1 MDIRGVCRHIIDGFC
16 EFNEEFVEFMDVE
29 NKEWGGIEGILNT

>member
-1 MDIRGVCRHIIDGFC
+1 VDIRGVQDGFC

-29 NKEWGGIEGILNT
+29 DKEWGGIEGIFKT